1 MRALSART
9 QRRVALAAVLL
20 LAVTASSALA
30 QQHTW
35 KGVER
40 VVAVGDVHGDCGAFV
55 EVLRAAKVIDEKGN
69 WIAGKTHLVQTG
81 DVLDRAP
88 DSRKAMDLLMKLE
101 GQAIKAGGRVH
112 ALIGN
117 HETMVLLGDWR
128 YLHPGEIEAL
138 GGKEEFRKAMGPRGK
153 YGKWIRGH
161 NTVIKING
169 TLFVH
174 GGLEEKYAKMALD
187 KLNDAVRKQLGEGGK
202 RGIATNPYGPVWY
215 RGNAWMTGE
224 DLEGDLAP
232 ITKTHGVK
240 RIVIGHTF
248 SRDGIRVRADGRVIM
263 IDVGISEYYRKHGG
277 RPGCLVIEKGVLYEV
292 YPGKEKKKLDVP
304 AQKMLDAAG

>member
-1 MRALSART
+1 MRALYART
-9 QRRVALAAVLL
+9 QRRVALAALLL
-20 LAVTASSALA
+20 LAVTASPAFA

-40 VVAVGDVHGDCGAFV
+40 IVAVGDVHGDCGAFV
-55 EVLRAAKVIDEKGN
+55 EVLRAAKVIDQKGN

-117 HETMVLLGDWR
+117 HETMVLLGDWS
-128 YLHPGEIEAL
+128 YLHPGEFESF
-138 GGKEEFRKAMGPRGK
+138 GGREGLRKAMSPGGK

-161 NTVIKING
+161 NTVIKIND
-169 TLFVH
+169 TVFVH
-174 GGLEEKYAKMALD
+174 GGLEEKYAKTPLG
-187 KLNDAVRKQLGEGGK
+187 KLNDAVRKQLGEGG
-202 RGIATNPYGPVWY
+202 RGGIATNSYGPVWY

-224 DLEGDLAP
+224 DLEGDLAA

-248 SRDGIRVRADGRVIM
+248 SRDGIRARAGGRVIM

-277 RPGCLVIEKGVLYEV
+277 RPGCLVIEKGALYEV
-292 YPGKEKKKLDVP
+292 YPGKKKKALDVP